1 MSELDGQIDTAARY
15 GQEMRKVIWVKVG
28 DKPYS
33 VGDERTPGIVLTAIG
48 VASAPVR
55 VVELKWSD
63 GINDTILPCISDRLV
78 FRHERVEPSLIEI
91 PRLDTTGIM
100 P

>member
-1 MSELDGQIDTAARY
+1 MSELDGQPEKRV
-15 GQEMRKVIWVKVG
+15 VIWAKIG
-28 DKPYS
+28 DKAYKL
-33 VGDERTPGIVLTAIG
+33 GDERTPNITLGAIG

-63 GINDTILPCISDRLV
+63 GINDTILPSISDRLS
-78 FRHERVEPSLIEI
+78 FRHERVEPRLIEI
-91 PRLDTTGIM
+91 PRLDTSGIM